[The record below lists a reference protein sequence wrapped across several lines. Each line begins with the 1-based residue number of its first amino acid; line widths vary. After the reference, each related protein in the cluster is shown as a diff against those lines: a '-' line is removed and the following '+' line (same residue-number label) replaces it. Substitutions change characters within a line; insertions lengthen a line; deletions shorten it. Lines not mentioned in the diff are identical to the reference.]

1 MARLPRPKDF
11 SSLIEE
17 SDWWDERS
25 IEELIE
31 MSEPV
36 DEDIKFVDARPKKA
50 ISIRLTERM
59 IAEGKQIAKDLGI
72 GYQTLFRIW
81 LMEGLRRDR
90 LRELAERRRSGA
102 EARKS
107 LHASRATRR

>member
-1 MARLPRPKDF
+1 
-11 SSLIEE
+11 
-17 SDWWDERS
+17 
-25 IEELIE
+25 

-81 LMEGLRRDR
+81 LR
-90 LRELAERRRSGA
+90 
-102 EARKS
+102 
-107 LHASRATRR
+107 